1 MDIFITIENLKQR
14 IIYNSFK
21 TKKQIYD
28 IRVEGTITGHRKR
41 NYESLYD
48 SQKKIID
55 IIEYFIDK
63 IETYR
68 MVKYC

>member
-48 SQKKIID
+48 S
-55 IIEYFIDK
+55 
-63 IETYR
+63 
-68 MVKYC
+68 